1 MSPGLVTV
9 PEQCS
14 GSEVTLCKSWV
25 TRDRGLMKQEI
36 QALKG
41 TSRDRRIEER
51 TVDTRQWCDS

>member
-14 GSEVTLCKSWV
+14 GSGVTLCKSWV